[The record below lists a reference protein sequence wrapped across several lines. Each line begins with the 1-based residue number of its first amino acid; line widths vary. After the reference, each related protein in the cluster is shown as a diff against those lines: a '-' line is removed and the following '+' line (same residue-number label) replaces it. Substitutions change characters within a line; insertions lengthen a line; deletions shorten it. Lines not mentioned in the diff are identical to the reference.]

1 MERKIEENIKKVMA
15 TSSKREDNCPP
26 MFKDVERAMD
36 TGEVMERAKLRE
48 YVKDLSATPHS
59 SREAC
64 EAVGCIE
71 YPNYGNKETCPP
83 YYARWKIEPN
93 TFNII
98 NGVSTDVGNI
108 IKYIMRHDMKDGL
121 RDLYKARDYLNMMIE
136 HHYGKENV

>member
-1 MERKIEENIKKVMA
+1 
-15 TSSKREDNCPP
+15 
-26 MFKDVERAMD
+26 
-36 TGEVMERAKLRE
+36 MERAKLQAH
-48 YVKDLSATPHS
+48 VKGLKPHFPES
-59 SREAC
+59 EGDDGG
-64 EAVGCIE
+64 VLPD

-108 IKYIMRHDMKDGL
+108 IKYIMRHDGKDGL
-121 RDLYKARDYLNMMIE
+121 KDLYKARDYLNMMIE

>member
-1 MERKIEENIKKVMA
+1 MIEDSGMIE
-15 TSSKREDNCPP
+15 PP
-26 MFKDVERAMD
+26 NEL
-36 TGEVMERAKLRE
+36 MERAKIQAKARGLKPGFPE
-48 YVKDLSATPHS
+48 VTATKSNRSDPMPEMFAPPVHS

-93 TFNII
+93 TFNLI
-98 NGVSTDVGNI
+98 NGVDAAVANI
-108 IKYIMRHDMKDGL
+108 IKYIMRHDGKDGL
-121 RDLYKARDYLNMMIE
+121 KDLYKARDYLNMMIE